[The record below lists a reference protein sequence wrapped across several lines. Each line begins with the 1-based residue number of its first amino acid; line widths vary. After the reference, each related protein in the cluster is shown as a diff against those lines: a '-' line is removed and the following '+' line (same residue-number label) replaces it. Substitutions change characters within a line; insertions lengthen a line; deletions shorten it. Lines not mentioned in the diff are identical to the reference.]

1 MLSSARGVVIK
12 AKEDAPQGNMVVF
25 SAASAEQTAHYFVD
39 KQHGMFTYFLLKK
52 LQETNGNVTLGDLG
66 SYIIDNV
73 SKESIV
79 RNSKLQTPTIT
90 PSSVI
95 GDWTNMK
102 L

>member
-1 MLSSARGVVIK
+1 
-12 AKEDAPQGNMVVF
+12 MVVF
-25 SAASAEQTAHYFVD
+25 SAASAEQTAHQFAD

-52 LQETNGNVTLGDLG
+52 LQETNGNVTLGELG
-66 SYIIDNV
+66 NYIIDNV

-79 RNSKLQTPTIT
+79 RNSKLQTPTVT

-95 GDWTNMK
+95 GDWTNIK